1 MSFGSRRNIFLGA
14 NTRYGF
20 KSLYETLLTDYDNY
34 NLTVYIL
41 KGGPGTGKSTFV
53 KKSLVFLIVL
63 AATWTLFIVPVTPKA
78 WTGLSVLKAGLQLW
92 MAQALI

>member
-1 MSFGSRRNIFLGA
+1 MSFGSRRNIFLN

-20 KSLYETLLTDYDNY
+20 KSLYEALLTDYDNY
-34 NLTVYIL
+34 NLTVYVL
-41 KGGPGTGKSTFV
+41 RRTGTGKSTFV
-53 KKSLVFLIVL
+53 KSRGLLDDLGCNMDIVHCSSD
-63 AATWTLFIVPVTPKA
+63 PKA